1 MEKNIPGFVYGA
13 SNLDEE
19 IYFHGGGPN
28 VVGDSSSGEVG
39 PDSIM
44 WICSQTK
51 LIASVSSS
59 SSLIIS
65 FPELILRILSV
76 GCLEIS

>member
-1 MEKNIPGFVYGA
+1 MIAAKSIPGFVYGV
-13 SNLDEE
+13 SNLDNE
-19 IYFHGGGPN
+19 IYFNGGGPK
-28 VVGDSSSGEVG
+28 VVGNPSRGEVG

-59 SSLIIS
+59 PHHIPVY
-65 FPELILRILSV
+65 PELIH
-76 GCLEIS
+76 